1 MNVKLLLIKELTYVN
16 KSCGH
21 KLDFLCI
28 QIIRNEQFIK
38 HFIEQRN

>member
-16 KSCGH
+16 KSRGH

-28 QIIRNEQFIK
+28 HIIRNEQLIK
-38 HFIEQRN
+38 HLIKQRN